1 MSDGDD
7 SILHCKCE
15 EDKILIKNGKTYIL
29 FEKAIDEITDEE
41 GNTKPILREVY
52 VTNTYEKTKESVRK
66 AVRKHNEKNR
76 EAINQKNKD
85 YIKSR
90 YQNDP
95 EFREKQKAKA
105 RESYL
110 KKKNKKMEETN
121 MIDEN

>member
-1 MSDGDD
+1 MSETND
-7 SILHCKCE
+7 SILPCKCE
-15 EDKILIKNGKTYIL
+15 EDKILVKNGKTYIL
-29 FEKAIDEITDEE
+29 FEKVIDEVTDEE
-41 GNTKPILREVY
+41 GNKKPILREVY

-110 KKKNKKMEETN
+110 KKKNQKMEDTK

>member
-1 MSDGDD
+1 MSDGND
-7 SILHCKCE
+7 SILLSKSE
-15 EDKILIKNGKTYIL
+15 EDKIIIKNGKTYIL

-41 GNTKPILREVY
+41 GIKKPILREVY
-52 VTNTYEKTKESVRK
+52 VSNTYEKTKESVRK

-110 KKKNKKMEETN
+110 KKKNKKMEETKI
-121 MIDEN
+121 IDEN